1 MVEISKY
8 DVVILGGGAGG
19 LFCAFEAAK
28 NGNKVLVLEKANKV
42 GKKILMSGGGRCNF
56 TNREVN
62 PDNFISKN
70 KHFSKSAL
78 SGYIPQDFV
87 DLVESHGIE
96 YEERKHGQLFCINSA
111 KDIVKML
118 LDECN
123 KQDVTIIANAS
134 PSNISFN
141 NVNNLYS
148 LYALI
153 DTKSDNYTLKISTK
167 ALVIATGALSVPT
180 LGGSGYGY
188 DLAKQFNLDVLDLH
202 AGLVPF
208 MFSDH
213 LKNIC
218 EKLSGVSLT
227 ISVSCNNKTFT
238 EDMLF
243 THRGLSGPAI
253 LQISNYW
260 SLGDEI
266 SINLFPK
273 INIED
278 FIKNSKKNTPKQKL
292 RTVISSQLPK
302 AVVDELENLFWLKF
316 ADLRVGEWSNN
327 QIEILSRN
335 LHAWNI
341 KPSSTEGYRT
351 AEVTLCG
358 IDTKD
363 ISSKTMEVIGQKGL
377 YFIGEVLDVT
387 GHLGGYNFQWAWSS
401 AYAAAQDLLNKEL

>member
-19 LFCAFEAAK
+19 LFCAFETAK

-56 TNREVN
+56 TNLEVN

-78 SGYIPQDFV
+78 SGYKPQDFI

-123 KQDVTIIANAS
+123 KVGVTIITNAS
-134 PSNISFN
+134 PSNINFSN
-141 NVNNLYS
+141 EDNVYS
-148 LYALI
+148 LNAEVK
-153 DTKSDNYTLKISTK
+153 TKSKNYTMKISSK
-167 ALVIATGALSVPT
+167 ALVVATGALSVPT

-188 DLAKQFNLDVLDLH
+188 ELAKQFNLDVIDLH

-218 EKLSGVSLT
+218 EKLSGVSQT

-273 INIED
+273 IDVEA
-278 FIKNSKKNTPKQKL
+278 FIKDSKKNTPKQKL
-292 RTVISSQLPK
+292 RTIISSKLPN
-302 AVVDELENLFWLKF
+302 AIVDEL
-316 ADLRVGEWSNN
+316 
-327 QIEILSRN
+327 
-335 LHAWNI
+335 
-341 KPSSTEGYRT
+341 
-351 AEVTLCG
+351 
-358 IDTKD
+358 
-363 ISSKTMEVIGQKGL
+363 
-377 YFIGEVLDVT
+377 
-387 GHLGGYNFQWAWSS
+387 
-401 AYAAAQDLLNKEL
+401 

>member
-1 MVEISKY
+1 MTKENKY
-8 DVVILGGGAGG
+8 DVVILGGGAAG
-19 LFCAFEAAK
+19 LFCAFETAK
-28 NGNKVLVLEKANKV
+28 KGYKVVVLEKSNKV

-56 TNREVN
+56 TNRNVY
-62 PDNFISKN
+62 PHNFLSKN

-78 SGYIPQDFV
+78 SRYTSQDFIA
-87 DLVESHGIE
+87 LVESHDIE

-111 KDIVKML
+111 KDIVNML

-123 KQDVTIIANAS
+123 SANVEIITNAT
-134 PSNISFN
+134 PSNVKFN
-141 NVNNLYS
+141 RIDGQYS
-148 LYALI
+148 LNTDI
-153 DTKSDNYTLKISTK
+153 KEKNNNSTLKITSS

-188 DLAKQFNLDVLDLH
+188 DLAKQFNLDVIDLH

-213 LKNIC
+213 LKSLC
-218 EKLSGVSLT
+218 ENLSGVSHAV
-227 ISVSCNNKTFT
+227 SVTCNNITFT

-266 SINLFPK
+266 SINLFP
-273 INIED
+273 D
-278 FIKNSKKNTPKQKL
+278 FDIHQHILNCKKDTPKQKL
-292 RTVISSQLPK
+292 KSTISSLLPRAFGEQL
-302 AVVDELENLFWLKF
+302 ELLLWFEL
-316 ADLRVGEWSNN
+316 ADLPLGEWSNN
-327 QIEILSRN
+327 QIESVCKK
-335 LHAWNI
+335 LHAWNV

-351 AEVTLCG
+351 AEVTLFG
-358 IDTKD
+358 IDTKH

-401 AYAAAQDLLNKEL
+401 AYAAASDL